1 MPKRHL
7 SDITN
12 DTDAEREKKYKDIFK
27 SVYHEEPNGYRMLN
41 KVMMGTNK
49 SLIIAV
55 IMSIVYSHTN
65 YDGDENLIRTIID
78 IHYDEYYE
86 RTPFLILVYTFLDFY
101 KYFNKK

>member
-12 DTDAEREKKYKDIFK
+12 DTNAEREKKYKDIFK
-27 SVYHEEPNGYRMLN
+27 SVYDEESNTYRMLN

-55 IMSIVYSHTN
+55 IMSIIYSHTN
-65 YDGDENLIRTIID
+65 YEGGEDLIRLIID

-86 RTPFLILVYTFLDFY
+86 KTPFLILIDTFLDFY

>member
-12 DTDAEREKKYKDIFK
+12 DTNVEREKKYKDILK
-27 SVYHEEPNGYRMLN
+27 SVYDEESNTYRMLN

-55 IMSIVYSHTN
+55 IMSIIYSHTN
-65 YDGDENLIRTIID
+65 YEGGEDLIRLIID

-86 RTPFLILVYTFLDFY
+86 KTPFLILIDTFLDFY